1 MERKEEG
8 EEREGAVEEGEQEER
23 GTGEGETNS
32 TRTFKQM
39 RKT

>member
-23 GTGEGETNS
+23 GTGEGGWGG
-32 TRTFKQM
+32 RD
-39 RKT
+39 